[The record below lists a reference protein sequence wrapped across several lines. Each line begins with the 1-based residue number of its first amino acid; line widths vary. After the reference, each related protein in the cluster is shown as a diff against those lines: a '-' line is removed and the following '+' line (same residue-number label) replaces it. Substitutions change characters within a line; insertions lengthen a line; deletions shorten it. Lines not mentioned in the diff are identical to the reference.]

1 MYMSGRAICFGRGL
15 TCKDV
20 HKYTIKHGTGWLYL
34 SSPDSL
40 SLYIYMLFDRQLT
53 TQKPKPPTAWQV
65 LRKRRGRTL
74 NRRIILKSYLAR
86 AADPSLPPGTPD
98 VRQAAGETLC
108 HVM

>member
-1 MYMSGRAICFGRGL
+1 
-15 TCKDV
+15 
-20 HKYTIKHGTGWLYL
+20 
-34 SSPDSL
+34 
-40 SLYIYMLFDRQLT
+40 MLFDRQLT